1 MRFLILILLCFG
13 LSLNAQTLNFDTLQ
27 NLKIRNVGPAN
38 MSGRITSIDVVTNNP
53 KIIYVGAAS
62 GGVWKSENGGSAWA
76 PVFDD
81 QPTQNIGAV
90 AIQQSNPEVIWVG
103 TGEGNPRNSMSLG
116 AGIFKS
122 TDGGASWRFMGLK
135 ATKTIHRIIID
146 PNDHNTVYV
155 GAMGDPFTENEHR
168 GLYKTIDGGENWI
181 KILYSNTSSG
191 IADLVMDKSNP
202 KKIFAALYEHHR
214 TPYSFVSGGK
224 GSGLYVSEDAG
235 GTWNTIG
242 PKQGFPKGELGR
254 IGIAIAPTNPNR
266 IYAKVEAKK
275 NMLYRSDD
283 GGSTWIVI
291 NKNSKFT
298 NNRPFYF
305 QDLAVDSANEDRL
318 YNIYQPL
325 SVSYNGGKTF
335 DTIIKLMLRL

>member
-1 MRFLILILLCFG
+1 M
-13 LSLNAQTLNFDTLQ
+13 N
-27 NLKIRNVGPAN
+27 
-38 MSGRITSIDVVTNNP
+38 
-53 KIIYVGAAS
+53 
-62 GGVWKSENGGSAWA
+62 
-76 PVFDD
+76 
-81 QPTQNIGAV
+81 
-90 AIQQSNPEVIWVG
+90 
-103 TGEGNPRNSMSLG
+103 LG

-122 TDGGASWRFMGLK
+122 IDGGTSWKFMGLK

-168 GLYKTIDGGENWI
+168 GLYKTIDGGESWT
-181 KILYSNTSSG
+181 KILFSNTSSG

-224 GSGLYVSEDAG
+224 GSGLYISEDSG
-235 GTWNTIG
+235 ESWKIIG
-242 PKQGFPKGELGR
+242 PEQGFPEGELGR
-254 IGIAIAPTNPNR
+254 IGIAIAPSNSNR
-266 IYAKVEAKK
+266 IYSKVEAKK
-275 NMLYRSDD
+275 NVLYRSDD
-283 GGSTWIVI
+283 GGSSWMVI
-291 NKNSKFT
+291 NENSKFT

-305 QDLAVDSANEDRL
+305 QDLAVDTADEDRL

-335 DTIIKLMLRL
+335 DTTPMIPADETKGIHADFHAMWINPKDAQHMIIGGDGGLGISYDHGKSWYFPESIPVAQLYHVNVDYETPFNVYA